1 MKVSKVMTAKE
12 AVSRFIPDGSTVAIG
27 SFFHTIAYDITHE
40 IIRQQKKHLTI
51 CAPSFNEHADQLIGA
66 GCVDR
71 IVSSYVWMEV
81 FGPLYC
87 FRRAMEKGIPHK
99 IEMEDYTNFSMMARL
114 VAGAL
119 GLPYV
124 PVHSMKGSDMMTCSS
139 WMGENK
145 VKLMQ
150 DPFGSGIEHALV
162 PALKPD
168 VAYIHAQRAD
178 EEGNVQMW
186 GILGDAPFSLRASG
200 QVIVSVEEV
209 VSRDVIGRD
218 PNRTVLPG
226 YKVVAVVESPFG
238 SHPKNSQGYYNVD
251 RDFIFKYIRESRTA
265 EGWKQFMDE
274 WVYGVADRTAYLE
287 KYIDTF
293 GMKKFQ
299 GLKAKDMS
307 SGSVNYGF

>member
-1 MKVSKVMTAKE
+1 MKVEKVMSAKE
-12 AVSRFIPDGSTVAIG
+12 AVSKFIDDGMTIAIG

-40 IIRQQKKHLTI
+40 IIRQEKKHLTI
-51 CAPSFNEHADQLIGA
+51 CSPSFNEHADQLIGA

-81 FGPLYC
+81 FGSLSC

-99 IEMEDYTNFSMMARL
+99 IEMEDYTNFTMVARFL
-114 VAGAL
+114 AGSL
-119 GLPYV
+119 GIPYV
-124 PVHSMKGSDMMTCSS
+124 PVNSMKGSDMMNYSS

-145 VKLMQ
+145 VKMMK
-150 DPFGSGIEHALV
+150 DPFGSGVEHALV

-168 VAYIHAQRAD
+168 VGFVHAQRAD

-186 GILGDAPFSLRASG
+186 GILGDSPYTLRAS
-200 QVIVSVEEV
+200 QKVIVSVEEI

-226 YKVVAVVESPFG
+226 YKVVAVVEEPFG
-238 SHPKNSQGYYNVD
+238 SHPKNCQGYYNTD
-251 RDFIFKYIRESRTA
+251 RDFIFKYIQESRT
-265 EGWKQFMDE
+265 EDGWKKFMDE
-274 WVYGVADRTAYLE
+274 WVYGVSNRADYLK

-299 GLKAKDMS
+299 SLKAKDMS
-307 SGSVNYGF
+307 SSSVNYGY

>member
-1 MKVSKVMTAKE
+1 MKAEKVMSAKE
-12 AVSRFIPDGSTVAIG
+12 AVSKFIDDGMTIAIG

-40 IIRQQKKHLTI
+40 IIRQEKKHLTI

-81 FGPLYC
+81 FGSLSC

-99 IEMEDYTNFSMMARL
+99 IEMEDYTNFTMVARFL
-114 VAGAL
+114 AGSL
-119 GLPYV
+119 GIPYI
-124 PVHSMKGSDMMTCSS
+124 PVNSMKGSDMMKYSS

-145 VKLMQ
+145 VKMMK
-150 DPFGSGIEHALV
+150 DPFGSGVEHALV

-168 VAYIHAQRAD
+168 VGFIHAQRAD

-186 GILGDAPFSLRASG
+186 GILGDSPYSLRAS
-200 QVIVSVEEV
+200 QKVIVSVEEI

-226 YKVVAVVESPFG
+226 YKVVAVVEEPFG
-238 SHPKNSQGYYNVD
+238 SHPKNCQGYYNAD
-251 RDFIFKYIRESRTA
+251 RDFIFKYIQESRTE
-265 EGWKQFMDE
+265 EGWKKFMDE
-274 WVYGVADRTAYLE
+274 WVYGVSNRADYLK

-299 GLKAKDMS
+299 NLKAKDMS
-307 SGSVNYGF
+307 SSSVNYGY

>member
-12 AVSRFIPDGSTVAIG
+12 AVSKFINDGMTVLVG
-27 SFFHTIAYDITHE
+27 GFFHAIAYDITHE
-40 IIRQQKKHLTI
+40 IIRQKKKNLTI
-51 CAPSFNEHADQLIGA
+51 CTPSFNEHADQLIGA

-81 FGPLYC
+81 FGPLYS

-119 GLPYV
+119 GIPYV
-124 PVHSMKGSDMMTCSS
+124 PVHSMKGSDMMKYSA

-145 VKLMQ
+145 VKLMK
-150 DPFGSGIEHALV
+150 DPFGSGVEHAVV
-162 PALKPD
+162 PALTPD
-168 VAYIHAQRAD
+168 IGYIHAQRCD
-178 EEGNVQMW
+178 EEGNIQMW
-186 GILGDAPFSLRASG
+186 GIMGDAPFSMRACK
-200 QVIVSVEEV
+200 QVIVSVEEI
-209 VSRDVIGRD
+209 VSREVIGRD
-218 PNRTVLPG
+218 PNRTIMPA
-226 YKVVAVVESPFG
+226 YKVAAVIEAPFG

-251 RDFIFKYIRESRTA
+251 RDFIFKYIRESRTE
-265 EGWKQFMDE
+265 EGWKKFMDE
-274 WVYGVADRTAYLE
+274 WVYGVADRTEYLK

-293 GMKKFQ
+293 GMKKFM
-299 GLKAKDMS
+299 GLRAKDMS